1 MASPAFGAIGSLTG
15 VNGTTS
21 VSRPSVSSGDL
32 MILGAVAAFGDA
44 TITPPSGWTA
54 LASIDQGSAFELEVR
69 LYWKIASGSEPSS
82 YSVQIGGQ
90 GGGNNFGYGWI
101 WTYTGHDSTT
111 PIQVTGTQRNTSS
124 STSAL
129 CAGVTTTSTDTTL
142 VCVYVSGNNSV
153 SNTWTPPSGMT
164 ERLDAGANPTG
175 FVVGVA
181 DVAVASSGA
190 TGTKTATSSLSGT
203 SNCITFAIAPAG
215 GGGTNGTGTGS
226 IDSVDLIAPTGSAST
241 SGNATASGALDSVD
255 LIAATGF
262 GSGTGSVTG
271 TGSVH
276 SVDLT
281 APTGSASSIPT
292 FVTPPLKNNAGTV
305 LASISGWTVNVYN
318 QTNGALIVQKT
329 SLSTDSTGRLTIVDA
344 SMSGSTTYAYEPVHA
359 TYGRRL
365 PTISAV

>member
-1 MASPAFGAIGSLTG
+1 MASPAFGVIGSLVG

-21 VSRPSVSSGDL
+21 VTRPTVSSGDL
-32 MILGAVAAFGDA
+32 MILGTVAAFGDA

-69 LYWKIASGSEPSS
+69 LYWKIASGSEPST

-101 WTYTGHDSTT
+101 WTYTGHDATT
-111 PIQVTGTQRNTSS
+111 PIQVTGTQRNTSG
-124 STSAL
+124 STSAT
-129 CAGVTTTSTDTTL
+129 CASVTTTSTDTTL

-190 TGTKTATSSLSGT
+190 TGSKTATSSLSGT

-226 IDSVDLIAPTGSAST
+226 VESVDLIAPTGSAST
-241 SGNATASGALDSVD
+241 SGNAAANGAVDAVD
-255 LIAATGF
+255 LIAVTGL

-271 TGSVH
+271 TGFVH

-281 APTGSASSIPT
+281 AVTGSGSSVPT
-292 FVTPPLKNNAGTV
+292 FTTPPLKNNTTTV

-318 QTNGALIVQKT
+318 QSTGALVVQVT
-329 SLSTDSTGRLTIVDA
+329 GLSTDSLGRLTVTDA
-344 SMSGSTTYAYEPVHA
+344 ALTSSTTYAYEPVNS

-365 PTISAV
+365 PTITAV